1 MPRIPKAAD
10 WATPTFAKL
19 GRTHSQAQSLHHS
32 GPGPRVAA
40 LACHH
45 CGEGTERRRTVPRV
59 HPWGGPGARCPGSH
73 LNGAGP
79 SRLPE
84 GEQRGWAQRGRQRGA
99 LRWSWAQG
107 GGGSQEHAGA
117 PPSQAWLQPP
127 KLWLRTQA
135 SLHSGAPKRPSL
147 VPIGSEMSA
156 PAAPGLSLLS
166 TPTLITEQS

>member
-1 MPRIPKAAD
+1 MAAAIMLAAVGRHEQWQQERLWKLQWWWWVPVPHIPKAAD

-40 LACHH
+40 LACHR

-59 HPWGGPGARCPGSH
+59 HPWEGPGARCPGSH

-79 SRLPE
+79 SRLPQ
-84 GEQRGWAQRGRQRGA
+84 GEHRGWAQRGRQRGA
-99 LRWSWAQG
+99 LRWSWAQS

-127 KLWLRTQA
+127 KL
-135 SLHSGAPKRPSL
+135 
-147 VPIGSEMSA
+147 
-156 PAAPGLSLLS
+156 
-166 TPTLITEQS
+166 

>member
-1 MPRIPKAAD
+1 MMAVAGRQEWLLPSCWLQWGATSSGSKSDCGSCSGGGGSPVPHIPKAAD

-40 LACHH
+40 LACHR

-59 HPWGGPGARCPGSH
+59 HPWEGPGARCPGSH

-79 SRLPE
+79 SRLPQ

-99 LRWSWAQG
+99 LRWSWAQS

-127 KLWLRTQA
+127 KL
-135 SLHSGAPKRPSL
+135 
-147 VPIGSEMSA
+147 
-156 PAAPGLSLLS
+156 
-166 TPTLITEQS
+166 